1 MNRIKLIGLLI
12 LSVGLLVSTAVQS
25 KSDFECTFPVSE
37 GSQPV
42 RLFTLSAESYACFKQ
57 TNHRDLTLVN
67 GLNQKVPFWLI
78 HPVTRTNQ
86 TNFQKA
92 LSIYQEPVPSSYKTK
107 DQIRRFTMLTGINPQ
122 SDSYQDWRN
131 SNTYFSSI
139 ILKNDG
145 DNDKL
150 TSIDVMLKDSRDY
163 PVKATVI
170 LEFSDDLQNW
180 TVSSNPQTLY
190 FLRGEN
196 DNINKNK
203 LNTGFHGD
211 MKFIRLATLSNKVD
225 FAELI
230 NGVSGNYSRKSK
242 TSPKIQWVRPSDIR
256 PLENSQAWQY
266 SIPDLVPVSQIR
278 LAPASNI
285 VFYSGSILMQPHT
298 NPVLNVSQNS
308 IRDNQKKKLKKVIKQ
323 ALKGESRSDN
333 STSPRW
339 YSVSRFKQFHLQT
352 ASGTSTVAPLPFTP
366 KQGRVWQL
374 NFDQPT
380 EIYPDQLPQV
390 EMGWTPSQISFIAQ
404 GPEPF
409 QLLVGSD
416 EPAMRNNSNS
426 LLPTSDTDAELVVL
440 MPEIDKGLSNTS
452 TPVVSEP
459 QKSVN
464 WLKILLWAVLLA
476 GVLLM
481 AFMAF
486 QLSKKMR
493 EEPE

>member
-12 LSVGLLVSTAVQS
+12 LSVGLLVSTGVQS
-25 KSDFECTFPVSE
+25 KSDFECTFPISE

-42 RLFTLSAESYACFKQ
+42 RLFTLSAETYACFRQ
-57 TNHRDLTLVN
+57 ISHRDLTLVN

-122 SDSYQDWRN
+122 SDSYRDWRN

-150 TSIDVMLKDSRDY
+150 TSIEVRLKDSSDY
-163 PVKATVI
+163 LVKATVI

-180 TVSSNPQTLY
+180 TVSSSPQTLY

-203 LNTGFHGD
+203 LTTGFHGD
-211 MKFIRLATLSNKVD
+211 MKFIRMATLSNKVD

-242 TSPKIQWVRPSDIR
+242 TSPKIQWVRPSGIQ

-298 NPVLNVSQNS
+298 NPILNVGQNG

-323 ALKGESRSDN
+323 ALKGESRSDI
-333 STSPRW
+333 SISPRW
-339 YSVSRFKQFHLQT
+339 HSVSRFKQIHLQT
-352 ASGTSTVAPLPFTP
+352 SSGTSTVAPLAFTP
-366 KQGRVWQL
+366 KQGRVWQF

-426 LLPTSDTDAELVVL
+426 LLPNSNTDAELVFL
-440 MPEIDKGLSNTS
+440 MPDAGADLSSASMLEI
-452 TPVVSEP
+452 PAPE
-459 QKSVN
+459 KSDN
-464 WLKILLWAVLLA
+464 WLEILLWVVLLC

-481 AFMAF
+481 AFMAY

-493 EEPE
+493 DEPE